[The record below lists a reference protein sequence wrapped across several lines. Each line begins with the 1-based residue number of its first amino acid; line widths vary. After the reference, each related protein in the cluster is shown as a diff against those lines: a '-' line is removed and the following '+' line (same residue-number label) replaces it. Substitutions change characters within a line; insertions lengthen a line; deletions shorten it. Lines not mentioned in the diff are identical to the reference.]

1 MSRRTEMHL
10 QQKSFVDCYSSLFFS
25 SLQQCIF
32 LLKEKCK
39 PNPRECI
46 SREEVS
52 LSLKHRSRSSLPFT
66 SCIWKIAS
74 CLLPEKEKKIPSSKL
89 GITEQGKE
97 TPETLSLMT
106 ERRRLTDVFLFPS
119 WITSEEYK
127 KKRKKE
133 QTRMKIW
140 KTQEDVIR
148 ITCETRF
155 LSSSFRFLYFSHFA
169 VSFPERNF
177 DEMLLSPCVSSF
189 YFFAICFVC
198 GTRHECRLCFIEVE
212 LFFMSSSSLS
222 FTSTELSF
230 PSTILPHDW
239 L

>member
-1 MSRRTEMHL
+1 MHL

-127 KKRKKE
+127 KKKE
-133 QTRMKIW
+133 EGKDKDENLKNTRRRDQNNMA
-140 KTQEDVIR
+140 
-148 ITCETRF
+148 CETRL
-155 LSSSFRFLYFSHFA
+155 LSSSFRFLCFSHFA

-177 DEMLLSPCVSSF
+177 DEMLLSPCVFISSF
-189 YFFAICFVC
+189 YFLC
-198 GTRHECRLCFIEVE
+198 HLLRLWDK
-212 LFFMSSSSLS
+212 
-222 FTSTELSF
+222 T
-230 PSTILPHDW
+230 
-239 L
+239 